1 MVKILSIGIPLKFFV
16 VTCLK
21 SELKRKVNSYGPY
34 DHHPSLVT
42 FLIYHPVACP
52 SGAGGI
58 NASVTEG
65 PLSKSGH
72 LLSGVF

>member
-1 MVKILSIGIPLKFFV
+1 MNL
-16 VTCLK
+16 
-21 SELKRKVNSYGPY
+21 KVNSYGPY
-34 DHHPSLVT
+34 DHHPSVVT

-58 NASVTEG
+58 HASVTEG